1 MKIMTHKELHNNI
14 RIRVEHQEDAV
25 FILSLLSERLSSC
38 IEGNTYNIVAM
49 FSTAIKQNP
58 VLKGVMLAA
67 IEMAGLEEDNNC
79 SPELN

>member
-1 MKIMTHKELHNNI
+1 MTHEELHNNTH
-14 RIRVEHQEDAV
+14 IRVEHPEDAV

-38 IEGNTYNIVAM
+38 IEGDTHIIVAM
-49 FSTAIKQNP
+49 LSTAIKHTP
-58 VLKGVMLAA
+58 VLKDVMLAA